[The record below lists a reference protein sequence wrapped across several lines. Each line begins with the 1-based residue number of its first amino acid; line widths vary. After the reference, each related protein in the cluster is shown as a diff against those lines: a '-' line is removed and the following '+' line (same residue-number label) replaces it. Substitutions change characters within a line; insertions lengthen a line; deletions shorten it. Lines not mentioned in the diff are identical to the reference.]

1 MASRPGPLS
10 EFPWKNLGNYKYI
23 VLAPW
28 VVHSV
33 YSYVTKEESERDLTG
48 LLILPYLL
56 WRWIHGQAWITL
68 ARFQTARSKH
78 RILDKGIEF
87 EQVDRERNWDDLII
101 LNGLI
106 FYPMSYFVSAASKL
120 PVWRTDGV
128 VMAFLLHAGP
138 VEFLY
143 YWLHRA
149 LHHHFLYSRYH
160 SHHHSSIV
168 TEPITSVVHPFA
180 EHISYFILFSIPML
194 IPVLTGTASIGA
206 LLGYI
211 TYVDFMNNMGH
222 CNFELV
228 PKWLFD
234 VFPFLKYI
242 MYTPSF
248 HSLHHTQFRT
258 NLSLFMPFYDYIY
271 GTMDH
276 SSDKLYETSLKG
288 KADNPN
294 VVHLTHPTTLESIYH
309 LRPAIAS
316 LASSPYAPNWYLWM
330 FWPVTYGCMLLSWIC
345 DSTFTV
351 ERHLFNDLKMQTWAI
366 PRYSFQ
372 YFLPWQKDKI
382 NSLIEKAILKA
393 EEAGAKVFSLGLLNQ
408 ASSIINGEELNG
420 NGELYVQK
428 HPNLN
433 IRIVD
438 GSTLAVAVV
447 LNSIPQGTKE
457 VLLRG
462 NLSKVVYAVA
472 EALCQRGVQVAM
484 VSKDDFKKLKLRLPT
499 DLWSNLVL
507 SNTQTQKVWLVHAGA
522 LTEKEQKQAPE
533 GTHFIP
539 LSQFPLKRVRK
550 DCMYYTTPAL
560 VIPKALENVHA
571 CENWLPRRVMSA
583 WHVAG
588 IVHALEGWE
597 THECGDTLL
606 DVEKVWSAT
615 LRHGFLPAVVRS
627 T

>member
-1 MASRPGPLS
+1 MASKPGPLS
-10 EFPWKNLGNYKYI
+10 EWPWKGLGNYKYI

-28 VVHSV
+28 VAHSV
-33 YSYVTKEESERDLTG
+33 YSYVTSKDEIWERDLTS
-48 LLILPYLL
+48 LLVFPYLL
-56 WRWIHGQAWITL
+56 WRWIHGQIWITL

-106 FYPMSYFVSAASKL
+106 FYPMINILPGASNL
-120 PVWRTDGV
+120 PIWRTDGV
-128 VMAFLLHAGP
+128 VISFLIHAGP
-138 VEFLY
+138 TEFLY
-143 YWLHRA
+143 YWLHKA
-149 LHHHFLYSRYH
+149 LHHHYLYSRYH

-180 EHISYFILFSIPML
+180 EHIMYFILFGIPMAV
-194 IPVLTGTASIGA
+194 PVLTGTGSIA
-206 LLGYI
+206 AMLLYI
-211 TYVDFMNNMGH
+211 TYVDFMNNLGH

-228 PKWLFD
+228 PKWVFD
-234 VFPFLKYI
+234 VFPVLKYI

-258 NLSLFMPFYDYIY
+258 NLSLFMPLYDYMY
-271 GTMDH
+271 GTMDV

-288 KADNPN
+288 RENKVD

-316 LASSPYAPNWYLWM
+316 LASSPYAPKWYLWV
-330 FWPVTYGCMLLSWIC
+330 FWPITYGCMLLSWIW
-345 DSTFTV
+345 DTTFTV
-351 ERHLFNDLKMQTWAI
+351 ERHLFDDLKMQTWAI

-382 NSLIEKAILKA
+382 NSLIEKAIVTA

-408 ASSIINGEELNG
+408 GEELNG
-420 NGELYVQK
+420 NGELYLQRNPK
-428 HPNLN
+428 LN

-438 GSTLAVAVV
+438 GSSLAVAVI

-457 VLLRG
+457 VLLRA

-472 EALCQRGVQVAM
+472 EKLCQKGVKVAV
-484 VSKDDFKKLKLRLPT
+484 VSSNDLKNLKLRLST
-499 DLWSNLVL
+499 ELWSNLIFA
-507 SNTQTQKVWLVHAGA
+507 STCTQKVWLVEAGV
-522 LTEKEQKQAPE
+522 LTEDEQKQAPE

-539 LSQFPLKRVRK
+539 VSQFPVKRARK
-550 DCMYYTTPAL
+550 DCVYYTTPAL

-588 IVHALEGWE
+588 VVHALEGWDS
-597 THECGDTLL
+597 HECGDKLL
-606 DVEKVWSAT
+606 DVEKVWSAAV
-615 LRHGFLPAVVRS
+615 RHGFRLPIVVHS
-627 T
+627 S

>member
-1 MASRPGPLS
+1 MASKPGPLS
-10 EFPWKNLGNYKYI
+10 EWPWKGLGNYKYI

-28 VVHSV
+28 VAHSV
-33 YSYVTKEESERDLTG
+33 YSFVTSKDEIWERDFTS
-48 LLILPYLL
+48 LLVLPYLL
-56 WRWIHGQAWITL
+56 WRWIHGQIWITL

-106 FYPMSYFVSAASKL
+106 FYTMINILPGASNL
-120 PVWRTDGV
+120 PIWRTDGV
-128 VMAFLLHAGP
+128 VMSFLIHAGP
-138 VEFLY
+138 TEFLY
-143 YWLHRA
+143 YWLHKA
-149 LHHHFLYSRYH
+149 LHHHYLYSRYH

-180 EHISYFILFSIPML
+180 EHIMYFILFGIPMVV
-194 IPVLTGTASIGA
+194 PVLTGTGSIA
-206 LLGYI
+206 AMLLYI
-211 TYVDFMNNMGH
+211 TYVDFMNNLGH

-228 PKWLFD
+228 PKWIFD
-234 VFPFLKYI
+234 SFPVLKYI

-258 NLSLFMPFYDYIY
+258 NLSLFMPLYDYMY
-271 GTMDH
+271 GTMDV
-276 SSDKLYETSLKG
+276 SSDKLYETSLQGRENKV
-288 KADNPN
+288 D

-316 LASSPYAPNWYLWM
+316 LASSPYAPKWYLWV
-330 FWPVTYGCMLLSWIC
+330 FWPITYGCMLLSWIW
-345 DSTFTV
+345 DTTFTV
-351 ERHLFNDLKMQTWAI
+351 ERHLYDDLKMQTWAI

-382 NSLIEKAILKA
+382 NGLIEKAIVTA

-408 ASSIINGEELNG
+408 GKELNG
-420 NGELYVQK
+420 NGELYLQK
-428 HPNLN
+428 NPKLN

-438 GSTLAVAVV
+438 GSSLAVAVI

-457 VLLRG
+457 VLLRA
-462 NLSKVVYAVA
+462 NLSKVVSAVVEKLCQKGVKVAVA
-472 EALCQRGVQVAM
+472 SSNDL
-484 VSKDDFKKLKLRLPT
+484 KNLKLRLST
-499 DLWSNLVL
+499 ELWSNLIL
-507 SNTQTQKVWLVHAGA
+507 ASTRTQKVWLVESGV
-522 LTEKEQKQAPE
+522 LTEDEQKQAPE

-539 LSQFPLKRVRK
+539 VSQFPVKRTRK
-550 DCMYYTTPAL
+550 DCVYYTTPAL

-588 IVHALEGWE
+588 VVHALEGWDS
-597 THECGDTLL
+597 HECGDKLL
-606 DVEKVWSAT
+606 DVEKVWNAAV
-615 LRHGFLPAVVRS
+615 RHGFRLPIVVRS
-627 T
+627 